1 MKKGPWDF
9 CKNGLDRY
17 PIHKHV
23 LNYDKFY
30 KKYQKIFDKRLSQCE
45 ILAIDYCLETIP
57 FYKNKTKNFQIVK
70 YEDIIQ
76 NPDLNFKKICE
87 ENNLNYSSFNFNNL
101 KIQSST
107 TLDFDLKNQVEKWKN
122 NIGPTQY
129 NSITN
134 IFDFFEISDF
144 LNELEYLQPYS

>member
-1 MKKGPWDF
+1 M
-9 CKNGLDRY
+9 RM
-17 PIHKHV
+17 
-23 LNYDKFY
+23 
-30 KKYQKIFDKRLSQCE
+30 
-45 ILAIDYCLETIP
+45 
-57 FYKNKTKNFQIVK
+57 KNFQIVK